1 MDPADML
8 FGPFRLDV
16 KRKLLFRA
24 SEQVPLGQ
32 RGFALLQALA
42 RADGGPVS
50 KAELMDAAWPGQ
62 AVEESNLNVQI
73 AALRKALAKDG
84 ETADCILTV
93 PRHGYRFNIKS
104 SAKAQDEAPVREERP
119 AIAVLPFDDQSQGHE
134 HSYIADGICEDITT
148 ELGKFRH
155 FIVIANSTMRGHKS
169 LHVDL
174 RELGAE
180 LGVRYFLTGSMR
192 VQGQALRLSTQL
204 LDARTGEHLWGTRFD
219 RATDDVFAIQDEVA
233 TSVIRQLGSELLAAE
248 HQRALR
254 IQPASLNAWECFV
267 RALASS
273 AQLSNEGSKEA
284 LVLLERA
291 NSFDK
296 SYARALGLQAWTTLW
311 RAAQGWEDVPL
322 ALTKSEDLVR
332 RAMLADEREPW
343 AWVGRGTYLLV
354 ARHFGEAVK
363 AMAKAVELNANFAMG
378 WGMLGLANALAG
390 NPDMALVALG
400 NANRLSPHEVFV
412 GAIAQQYA
420 FAYFQAR
427 QYEESLQHAEWAHD
441 LRPGHV
447 YPLIVGASCAGLLG
461 QREKATAFCKV
472 LLSVSPEMST
482 SRMRSHAPFASQQDR
497 DRLAEGLMAAGL
509 P

>member
-1 MDPADML
+1 MDPVDLL
-8 FGPFRLDV
+8 FGQFRLDV

-24 SEQVPLGQ
+24 GEQVPLGQ
-32 RGFALLQALA
+32 RGFDLLQALVKS
-42 RADGGPVS
+42 DGWPVS

-73 AALRKALAKDG
+73 AALRKVLAKGG

-93 PRHGYRFNIKS
+93 PRHGYRFNVKS
-104 SAKAQDEAPVREERP
+104 GANAQEDAPVRDERP
-119 AIAVLPFDDQSQGHE
+119 AIAVLPFDDQSPDHE

-155 FIVIANSTMRGHKS
+155 FIVIANSSVRGHKS

-174 RELGAE
+174 RELAAE

-192 VQGQALRLSTQL
+192 VQGKALRLSTQL
-204 LDARTGEHLWGTRFD
+204 LDARSGEHLWGTRFD
-219 RATDDVFAIQDEVA
+219 RTTDDVFSIQDEVA

-267 RALASS
+267 RAMALS
-273 AQLSNEGSKEA
+273 AQLSREGSKEA
-284 LVLLERA
+284 LLLLERA
-291 NSFDK
+291 NNVDK
-296 SYARALGLQAWTTLW
+296 SYARALGLQAWILMW
-311 RAAQGWEDVPL
+311 RSAQGWEDVPL
-322 ALTKSEDLVR
+322 ALAKCEDLVR

-354 ARHFGEAVK
+354 ARQFGEAVK
-363 AMAKAVELNANFAMG
+363 AMEQAVQLNANFAMG

-390 NPDMALVALG
+390 NADQAFVALG
-400 NANRLSPHEVFV
+400 QANRLSPHEMFV

-427 QYEESLQHAEWAHD
+427 QYDESLQHAEWAHG

-461 QREKATAFCKV
+461 QQEKAVRFRQV
-472 LLSVSPEMST
+472 LLAVSPEMTT
-482 SRMRSHAPFASQQDR
+482 SRMRSHAPFALQQDR
-497 DRLAEGLMAAGL
+497 DRLVDGLMAAGL